1 MLQPVLQPEL
11 NVTVPSHTWTPWS
24 WTALDER
31 MMGAIM
37 VGAIMMGAHGVARH
51 GVAIEEVKRLG
62 LPEGRVGFCAV
73 LELDGR
79 RRLEPRSSQL
89 RSPVNR
95 ERDLVLSL
103 TVLVQY
109 TVFKKVSE
117 REESEH

>member
-1 MLQPVLQPEL
+1 
-11 NVTVPSHTWTPWS
+11 
-24 WTALDER
+24 
-31 MMGAIM
+31 M

-117 REESEH
+117 REESEHWKKTGGLTVLVVVTAAKGAAAQARSR

>member
-1 MLQPVLQPEL
+1 
-11 NVTVPSHTWTPWS
+11 
-24 WTALDER
+24 
-31 MMGAIM
+31 M

-79 RRLEPRSSQL
+79 RRLEPSTKKFTA
-89 RSPVNR
+89 SPVNR

-103 TVLVQY
+103 TVLVY
-109 TVFKKVSE
+109 GI
-117 REESEH
+117 

>member
-1 MLQPVLQPEL
+1 
-11 NVTVPSHTWTPWS
+11 
-24 WTALDER
+24 
-31 MMGAIM
+31 M